1 MSARAA
7 SAPATP
13 ARAASAPATA
23 APAPAAPAAAAPP
36 ADAPPADAPPADAPP
51 ADLPPADLP
60 TADVRPAVPATPAV
74 PAAPAVPAVPAT
86 PAVRTTPLAPAAPAR
101 PGRPLDERVSGVAV
115 LLVVTDL
122 AAIAAALLL
131 AGPGRGWALAVGG
144 TLFAVRT
151 GARLYRR
158 RLWLSYY
165 HDLPRCIAADAASF
179 GLVAALAVVLG
190 EHDSTIRTVGVT
202 VLLFFVIG
210 AVPRAGVLQVARWAR
225 RRFGRGERAIVLG
238 TGTLGVDL
246 VRSMLDQPEFGLLPV
261 GFIDPSPPADSASL
275 PVPLLSGSL
284 HDAIVAE
291 RVGVI
296 VLAYTNATDAQIV
309 DAAITAHSQGA
320 TILMV
325 PRMWELYS
333 DSADIER
340 LRGYPLVRVASAP
353 TERPSWWV
361 KRGLDSLLAAVAL
374 VLCSPLLAAAAIAVV
389 VESGRPILFRQE
401 RVGLDGRTF
410 PLLKLRSM
418 RPADETESQT
428 RWNIA
433 GDPRI
438 GPVGRVL
445 RRTSI
450 DELPQLWNILR
461 GDMSLVGP
469 RPERPG
475 FVAEFSQVH
484 DRYWARHR
492 VPAGLTGL
500 AQVNGLRGDTSIAD
514 RSRYDNYYI
523 ANWSLWLDLKILL
536 LTVREV
542 FRSGQH

>member
-1 MSARAA
+1 MTTTDSPSRTPGSLVVRPLSTAETAVPVAVPPR
-7 SAPATP
+7 PAG
-13 ARAASAPATA
+13 R
-23 APAPAAPAAAAPP
+23 PAAAE
-36 ADAPPADAPPADAPP
+36 
-51 ADLPPADLP
+51 
-60 TADVRPAVPATPAV
+60 
-74 PAAPAVPAVPAT
+74 
-86 PAVRTTPLAPAAPAR
+86 
-101 PGRPLDERVSGVAV
+101 RPLDERVSGVTVLLAAVDLAAVAVAV
-115 LLVVTDL
+115 LLVSPQWIWGLVTGAVL
-122 AAIAAALLL
+122 IASRVA
-131 AGPGRGWALAVGG
+131 
-144 TLFAVRT
+144 
-151 GARLYRR
+151 ARLYRR

-165 HDLPRCIAADAASF
+165 HDLPRSIAAAAAAF
-179 GLVAALAVVLG
+179 GLVAAVALLAGQHDATIRSIGEVVVL
-190 EHDSTIRTVGVT
+190 
-202 VLLFFVIG
+202 FFLIA
-210 AVPRAGVLQVARWAR
+210 AVPRGTVFQVGRWAR
-225 RRFGRGERAIVLG
+225 RRFGRGERTIVLG
-238 TGTLGVDL
+238 TGAMGVAL
-246 VRSMLDQPEFGLLPV
+246 AGSMLDLPEFGLRPV
-261 GFIDPSPPADSASL
+261 GFIDPSPPAGGTEL
-275 PVPLLSGSL
+275 PVPLLGATL
-284 HDAIVAE
+284 HDAIAAH
-291 RVGVI
+291 RAGVVVI
-296 VLAYTNATDAQIV
+296 AFTNATDAQIV
-309 DAAITAHSQGA
+309 DATITAHSQGA

-325 PRMWELYS
+325 PRMWELYP

-340 LRGYPLVRVASAP
+340 LRGYPLVRVATAP

-361 KRGLDSLLAAVAL
+361 KRALDSLIAAVAL
-374 VLCSPLLAAAAIAVV
+374 VALSPVLIAAAAAVV
-389 VESGRPILFRQE
+389 IESGRPILFRQE

-445 RRTSI
+445 RRTSL

-536 LTVREV
+536 LTIREV
-542 FRSGQH
+542 FRGGQH

>member
-1 MSARAA
+1 LTIET
-7 SAPATP
+7 SAPARTDVAGPGSVRTP
-13 ARAASAPATA
+13 ATRLPRTATR
-23 APAPAAPAAAAPP
+23 
-36 ADAPPADAPPADAPP
+36 
-51 ADLPPADLP
+51 
-60 TADVRPAVPATPAV
+60 VY
-74 PAAPAVPAVPAT
+74 
-86 PAVRTTPLAPAAPAR
+86 TPLVPPVR
-101 PGRPLDERVSGVAV
+101 RRRELPLHERLSGVAV

-122 AAIAAALLL
+122 VAAVAAVLIAA
-131 AGPGRGWALAVGG
+131 PGWGWALVLGL
-144 TLFAVRT
+144 TLIAARAA
-151 GARLYRR
+151 ARLYRR

-165 HDLPRCIAADAASF
+165 HDLPRSIASAACSF
-179 GLVAALAVVLG
+179 GMVAALAVVLG
-190 EHDSTIRTVGVT
+190 EHDAAIRAIGVT
-202 VLLFFVIG
+202 VLLFFLIS
-210 AVPRAGVLQVARWAR
+210 ALPRAAVFQVARCAR
-225 RRFGRGERAIVLG
+225 RCFRRGERTIVLG
-238 TGTLGVDL
+238 TGALGVDL
-246 VRSMLDQPEFGLLPV
+246 ARSMLDQPEFGLRPV
-261 GFIDPSPPADSASL
+261 AFIDPSPPADDTDL
-275 PVPLLSGSL
+275 PLPLLAGTL
-284 HDAIVAE
+284 HDAITTE
-291 RVGVI
+291 RAGVV
-296 VLAYTNATDAQIV
+296 VLAFTNATDAQIV

-325 PRMWELYS
+325 PRMWELYP
-333 DSADIER
+333 DSPDIER
-340 LRGYPLVRVASAP
+340 LRGYPLVRLATAP
-353 TERPSWWV
+353 TERPSWWI
-361 KRGLDSLLAAVAL
+361 KRGLDWLLAAVAMVLLSPVL
-374 VLCSPLLAAAAIAVV
+374 VTAAVAVA
-389 VESGRPILFRQE
+389 VESGRPILFRQD
-401 RVGLDGRTF
+401 RVGLDGRIF
-410 PLLKLRSM
+410 SLIKLRSM
-418 RPADETESQT
+418 RPADETEAQT

-536 LTVREV
+536 LTGREI
-542 FRSGQH
+542 FRPGQH